1 MSARRSTMG
10 LNSVSLMRG
19 TQLRSTHY
27 EYVGSPLG
35 LRLGD
40 PFGNRS
46 TGGSGVESGLPPSDV
61 TGYPAAIRSR
71 ATTSR
76 SRATTSRSR
85 ATTSS
90 VCGFGRGLDEPSVM
104 ATESALGGGPN
115 DETGADKTTP

>member
-1 MSARRSTMG
+1 MG

-76 SRATTSRSR
+76 SRATTS
-85 ATTSS
+85 S